1 MSIVFNTYGSLALL
15 TSPDF
20 ESGNSFKNNKE
31 VRIQIVPIHVAHSK
45 TTNYLCI

>member
-1 MSIVFNTYGSLALL
+1 MSVFNTYGSLNLL

-20 ESGNSFKNNKE
+20 ESGNSFNKNKE
-31 VRIQIVPIHVAHSK
+31 VRIQIVPIHVAYSN